1 MVDQQRVDN
10 VIQGLRA
17 LQSSPLS
24 IIRLS
29 EPITAAPTSGR
40 NSDASSSALDNPSA
54 ASLEADLAHYKS
66 GAMHTSETH
75 LRQELF
81 SKLRFSYLEQVTKEK
96 FLRAVVGDPPQI
108 VEPAENSELENE
120 LVSIKAI
127 LKEQKQNVADMV
139 TELEGE
145 GRKLARRWETVQL
158 QTTLLGSLPGEI
170 GGLKE
175 TLEELRRRNRS
186 DEDERSDDPNANLPL
201 EATQALL
208 DERRNE
214 LEDLN
219 VQLRTLQQAL
229 PRQTRAA
236 ELEQREV
243 MMLEQEREKAV
254 AIAREAVERKRE
266 GGGADELD
274 LRGRWLRSVE
284 GGLRGLL
291 GVQA

>member
-1 MVDQQRVDN
+1 MQ
-10 VIQGLRA
+10 
-17 LQSSPLS
+17 
-24 IIRLS
+24 
-29 EPITAAPTSGR
+29 
-40 NSDASSSALDNPSA
+40 
-54 ASLEADLAHYKS
+54 
-66 GAMHTSETH
+66 
-75 LRQELF
+75 QELF

-108 VEPAENSELENE
+108 VEPVENIELENE

-139 TELEGE
+139 TELENE

-170 GGLKE
+170 AGLKE
-175 TLEELRRRNRS
+175 TLEELRRRNRP

-208 DERRNE
+208 DQRRNE
-214 LEDLN
+214 LDELN
-219 VQLRTLQQAL
+219 TQLKTLQQAL

-243 MMLEQEREKAV
+243 MMLEREREKAV
-254 AIAREAVERKRE
+254 AMAREAVERKRE
-266 GGGADELD
+266 GGGADELE

>member
-1 MVDQQRVDN
+1 
-10 VIQGLRA
+10 
-17 LQSSPLS
+17 
-24 IIRLS
+24 
-29 EPITAAPTSGR
+29 
-40 NSDASSSALDNPSA
+40 
-54 ASLEADLAHYKS
+54 
-66 GAMHTSETH
+66 MHTSETH